1 MLLSK
6 DNSGIIGYLK
16 DLENEGRNLKMEIMK
31 ICWFMRGGVSYQEAL
46 NLSPDD
52 RSIIADLVKDNLE
65 TAKKS
70 GQPFF

>member
-6 DNSGIIGYLK
+6 DNSGIITYLK
-16 DLENEGRNLKMEIMK
+16 DLENEGKNLKMEIMK

-52 RSIIADLVKDNLE
+52 RSIIADLIKDNLE

>member
-1 MLLSK
+1 
-6 DNSGIIGYLK
+6 
-16 DLENEGRNLKMEIMK
+16 MEIMK

-52 RSIIADLVKDNLE
+52 RTIIADLIKDNLE